1 MTTKNKIIKTLDS
14 QPADIEAST
23 DGQKGG
29 EGYVIDKDVKLVN
42 RAAIHSGKH
51 EAREIIF

>member
-1 MTTKNKIIKTLDS
+1 MTTKNRIIKTLDS

-23 DGQKGG
+23 NGQKGG

-42 RAAIHSGKH
+42 RAGFTAANMNT
-51 EAREIIF
+51 ER